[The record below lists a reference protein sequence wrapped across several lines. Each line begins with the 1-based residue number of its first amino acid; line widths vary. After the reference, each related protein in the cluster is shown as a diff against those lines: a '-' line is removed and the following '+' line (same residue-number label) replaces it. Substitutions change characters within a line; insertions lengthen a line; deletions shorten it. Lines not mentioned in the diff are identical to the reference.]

1 MGVTENGYGRPWRG
15 DGLVSLCRRVC
26 YTVGKRFGVDPTYLR
41 GKLTEYVATLD
52 DDFSWLSDEEM
63 GDGDYES
70 HLRHLHRKLS
80 LAAEKEAR
88 RVRATKRGY
97 SVDDE
102 VFYPIGY
109 LKELLEVYFS
119 AGLLEH
125 PPVGFSESVRHEKA
139 DGSDYGNF
147 LTSLLDI
154 EIGLGKIS
162 THHNQVLRLR
172 YGFLANHTDEG
183 IARLAQSE
191 VRDLTGWHWEAL
203 RSTLGASGD
212 EVGTQCRKAL
222 NALQR
227 ALGGRSPWRRDE
239 TLEALMSP

>member
-1 MGVTENGYGRPWRG
+1 MGVEVNGYGRPRG
-15 DGLVSLCRRVC
+15 HDLVHECGRVC
-26 YTVGKRFGVDPTYLR
+26 YSVGKRFGVDPSYLR
-41 GKLTEYVATLD
+41 GKLTEYVVSLAGDHT
-52 DDFSWLSDEEM
+52 WLSDEEM
-63 GDGDYES
+63 DDGDYES
-70 HLRHLHRKLS
+70 RFRRLRRDLS
-80 LAAEKEAR
+80 LFAEREAR
-88 RVRATKRGY
+88 RVRAAKRGY

-125 PPVGFSESVRHEKA
+125 PPVGFSDSVRHEKA

-162 THHNQVLRLR
+162 THHNQILRLR
-172 YGFLANHTDEG
+172 YGFLADHTDEG

-203 RSTLGASGD
+203 RATLGASGD
-212 EVGTQCRKAL
+212 EVASQCRRAL
-222 NALQR
+222 KALQR
-227 ALGGRSPWRRDE
+227 ALGGSSPWHRDG